1 MSHANEEQH
10 LLPFKVYLL
19 VWAAL
24 IVGTGITVGACYADL
39 GHLAIFTAILI
50 ATAKAGL
57 VLLYFMHLRYEKP
70 LFAIMILVL
79 LATYGIFIMLTFSDY
94 VYR

>member
-1 MSHANEEQH
+1 MNHEAEESH
-10 LLPFKVYLL
+10 LLPVRVYFI

-24 IVGTGITVGACYADL
+24 IVGTVITVGACYADL
-39 GHLAIFTAILI
+39 GHLAVFTALLI

-57 VLLYFMHLRYEKP
+57 VMLYFMHLRYEKP
-70 LFAIMILVL
+70 LFAVMILVL
-79 LATYGIFIMLTFSDY
+79 LATYGIYIMLTFADY